1 MPTAHV
7 VIQARMASTR
17 LPGKVMLPIGSL
29 PSIVHTIFRALA
41 AGYKVILTAPNQKGH
56 NHWLIRVASWSGA
69 HAHCC
74 EEIGESDLLDRYNT
88 VAGLKCFGTA
98 DYIVRVTGD
107 CPFIDPDLIRTV
119 TDTTMAGGYEYG
131 DNITFRTYPR
141 GLDVQVYRRDYLQ
154 WLHETAETPAD
165 REHVL
170 PRIRDQHSR
179 YVHVN
184 PEGNTSQHRW
194 CLDDASDLAFFERIA
209 EHLDCTPPHPTT
221 RELLTF
227 LEAHPEYVHTDYPA
241 AA

>member
-1 MPTAHV
+1 
-7 VIQARMASTR
+7 
-17 LPGKVMLPIGSL
+17 MLPIAGV
-29 PSIVHTIFRALA
+29 PVIGHVVERATR
-41 AGYKVILTAPNQKGH
+41 AGYRTVVAMPVNGCAPILTDYVTLQTTADATMTD
-56 NHWLIRVASWSGA
+56 IVAEADVLGRFMWWVQDTSP
-69 HAHCC
+69 
-74 EEIGESDLLDRYNT
+74 
-88 VAGLKCFGTA
+88 
-98 DYIVRVTGD
+98 DYIVRLTAD

-119 TDTTMAGGYEYG
+119 TEATMAGGYEYG

-170 PRIRDQHSR
+170 PRIRDKGSR

-194 CLDDASDLAFFERIA
+194 CLDDARDLAFFERIA
-209 EHLDCTPPHPTT
+209 EHLDCTPPRPTT

>member
-1 MPTAHV
+1 MLAPSTPEDIEVFGPRLGGDRPIVSDCAGVTTEGQIVGIHIHIGPADDCLGRYV
-7 VIQARMASTR
+7 WLARHE
-17 LPGKVMLPIGSL
+17 K
-29 PSIVHTIFRALA
+29 
-41 AGYKVILTAPNQKGH
+41 
-56 NHWLIRVASWSGA
+56 
-69 HAHCC
+69 
-74 EEIGESDLLDRYNT
+74 
-88 VAGLKCFGTA
+88 A
-98 DYIVRVTGD
+98 DYVVRVTGD
-107 CPFIDPDLIRTV
+107 CIFIDPDLIRTV
-119 TDTTMAGGYEYG
+119 TDTTMAGAYEYG

-184 PEGNTSQHRW
+184 PDGNTSQHRW
-194 CLDDASDLAFFERIA
+194 CLDTPSDLAFFERIA
-209 EHLDCTPPHPTT
+209 EYLDCTPPRPTT